1 MKARTFL
8 ELMSISTNLYVL
20 SKDEELMNKLKGY
33 MEKGKDKIN
42 EFVTEPMID
51 EDGNELEFVD
61 KLIKK
66 AHEAR
71 EDLNSKIEEIVTSLY
86 QKMNIAHTDQINE
99 LQLKIDQ
106 LSKELALA
114 EARLNHLEK
123 NSGK

>member
-20 SKDEELMNKLKGY
+20 SKDEELMSKLKGY

-42 EFVTEPMID
+42 EFVSEPIVD

-71 EDLNSKIEEIVTSLY
+71 EDLNTKIEEIVTSLY
-86 QKMNIAHTDQINE
+86 HKMNIAHTDQINE
-99 LQLKIDQ
+99 LQIKIEQ
-106 LSKELALA
+106 LSKELAIA
-114 EARLNHLEK
+114 EARINHLDKNLEK
-123 NSGK
+123 